1 MAKNLRDGELSA
13 IMDQSKENTEFKK
26 FFPQMKDDRY
36 EYLGHLGKGRA
47 GQVFKARDKLLK
59 KNIVIKVM
67 CSEIPRQEDFQR
79 FQREARAF
87 SSLQHPNILRVLDF
101 GLAADETPYLV
112 TDFIDGITVAD
123 YQKKHKR
130 FTVQET
136 IDIGIQMCDA
146 MAHSHNRGVLHRDLK
161 PSNILL
167 TDPGAKRK
175 HVFIL
180 DFGLAKFTDNH
191 PTKDHT
197 LTRPGQLLGTPEYMS
212 PEQARGG
219 QCDERSDIYSLGCIL
234 FEMAVGKPPFEAA
247 ALLEVVRM
255 QCEDPPPVEKLEA
268 VAPDSGLSTILEKAL
283 AKDREERFVSMAE
296 MALALKELVNPSTIE
311 TDKSS
316 TQESDKAK
324 SNTEAEKEPVT
335 GADGP
340 TQGSTVGGAQASQ
353 RKLKVLPVAG
363 LSLVLFC
370 SAVFLFSSLIKRE
383 GEFDPGKIEADEHAP
398 IGKISRSRQDAK
410 PSRSEDLVKDA
421 MIISGRMEGTHL
433 TLSGTLGTD
442 ALAEDA
448 TRSGKTIT
456 LVDASRAHMTDKGLS
471 HLLMINPASMILTGT
486 SITDNGILQMKGNQV
501 IRHLFIDDT
510 RNINGTALKVL
521 PTLPNLQIL
530 AIGSERLTQQS
541 LSPLTNCARLNVL
554 CINGSP
560 NLSDDI
566 FIYISR
572 IPELSSLYLGGC
584 PELSPEGIAG
594 LKKSKPYL
602 KIEVSNRA
610 IPLEQIG
617 EMKVVLGDSN
627 DYGFLD

>member
-1 MAKNLRDGELSA
+1 
-13 IMDQSKENTEFKK
+13 
-26 FFPQMKDDRY
+26 MKDDRY

-112 TDFIDGITVAD
+112 TDFIDGVTVAD

-130 FTVQET
+130 FTIPET
-136 IDIGIQMCDA
+136 IDIGIQICDA

-167 TDPGAKRK
+167 TNPDAKKK

-255 QCEDPPPVEKLEA
+255 QCEDPPPMEKLEA
-268 VAPDSGLSTILEKAL
+268 LAPDSGLITILEKAL
-283 AKDREERFVSMAE
+283 VKDREERFVSMAE
-296 MALALKELVNPSTIE
+296 MALALKELVDPGTADSN
-311 TDKSS
+311 KS
-316 TQESDKAK
+316 A
-324 SNTEAEKEPVT
+324 
-335 GADGP
+335 
-340 TQGSTVGGAQASQ
+340 TQGSAKTNSDLGTGAGVEQTANTDAAAGKHPESAPHPQ
-353 RKLKVLPVAG
+353 QKRLKILPAAG
-363 LSLVLFC
+363 LSLLLFC
-370 SAVFLFSSLIKRE
+370 SAVFLFANLFRPQGSL
-383 GEFDPGKIEADEHAP
+383 DPFSKIEDDQESKERVTVSKPA
-398 IGKISRSRQDAK
+398 AK

-442 ALAEDA
+442 DLAEDA

-456 LVDASRAHMTDKGLS
+456 LVDASRAHMSDKGLG
-471 HLLMINPASMILTGT
+471 HLLRLNPASLILTGT
-486 SITDNGILQMKGNQV
+486 SITDNGILKMRGNQV
-501 IRHLFIDDT
+501 IRHLLIDDT
-510 RNINGTALKVL
+510 RDVNGAALKIL

-530 AIGSERLTQQS
+530 AIGSERLTNQT
-541 LSPLTNCARLNVL
+541 LSPLTNCPKLNAL
-554 CINGSP
+554 CINSSP
-560 NLSDDI
+560 NLSDEI
-566 FIYISR
+566 FIYISK
-572 IPELSSLYLGGC
+572 IPQLNSLYLGGC

-602 KIEVSNRA
+602 KMEVSNRA

-627 DYGFLD
+627 EYGFLD

>member
-1 MAKNLRDGELSA
+1 
-13 IMDQSKENTEFKK
+13 
-26 FFPQMKDDRY
+26 MKDDRY

-123 YQKKHKR
+123 YQKRHKR

-136 IDIGIQMCDA
+136 IDIGIQICDA

-167 TDPGAKRK
+167 TNPDSKKK

-255 QCEDPPPVEKLEA
+255 QCEDPPPMEKLEA
-268 VAPDSGLSTILEKAL
+268 VAPDSGLSAILEKAL

-296 MALALKELVNPSTIE
+296 PMLPLVSKMTP
-311 TDKSS
+311 
-316 TQESDKAK
+316 
-324 SNTEAEKEPVT
+324 
-335 GADGP
+335 
-340 TQGSTVGGAQASQ
+340 
-353 RKLKVLPVAG
+353 R
-363 LSLVLFC
+363 
-370 SAVFLFSSLIKRE
+370 LI
-383 GEFDPGKIEADEHAP
+383 G
-398 IGKISRSRQDAK
+398 
-410 PSRSEDLVKDA
+410 
-421 MIISGRMEGTHL
+421 
-433 TLSGTLGTD
+433 TLSP
-442 ALAEDA
+442 
-448 TRSGKTIT
+448 
-456 LVDASRAHMTDKGLS
+456 V
-471 HLLMINPASMILTGT
+471 
-486 SITDNGILQMKGNQV
+486 
-501 IRHLFIDDT
+501 
-510 RNINGTALKVL
+510 LK
-521 PTLPNLQIL
+521 
-530 AIGSERLTQQS
+530 
-541 LSPLTNCARLNVL
+541 
-554 CINGSP
+554 
-560 NLSDDI
+560 
-566 FIYISR
+566 
-572 IPELSSLYLGGC
+572 
-584 PELSPEGIAG
+584 
-594 LKKSKPYL
+594 
-602 KIEVSNRA
+602 
-610 IPLEQIG
+610 
-617 EMKVVLGDSN
+617 
-627 DYGFLD
+627 

>member
-1 MAKNLRDGELSA
+1 MIVMNISVTWAKVEPARY
-13 IMDQSKENTEFKK
+13 SKPETS
-26 FFPQMKDDRY
+26 Y
-36 EYLGHLGKGRA
+36 S
-47 GQVFKARDKLLK
+47 K

-112 TDFIDGITVAD
+112 TDFIDGVTVAD

-130 FTVQET
+130 FTIPET
-136 IDIGIQMCDA
+136 IDIGIQICDA

-167 TDPGAKRK
+167 TNPDAKKK

-255 QCEDPPPVEKLEA
+255 QCEDPPPMEKLEA
-268 VAPDSGLSTILEKAL
+268 LAPDSGLIAILEKAL
-283 AKDREERFVSMAE
+283 AKDREERFVSMAD
-296 MALALKELVNPSTIE
+296 MALALKELVDPGTADTE
-311 TDKSS
+311 KSS
-316 TQESDKAK
+316 TLASDNQ
-324 SNTEAEKEPVT
+324 SGFRTEIGTGTGTETGPDSEQVANT
-335 GADGP
+335 GAATGKHDEN
-340 TQGSTVGGAQASQ
+340 AQLSHQ
-353 RKLKVLPVAG
+353 RKLKILPVAG
-363 LSLVLFC
+363 LSLLLFC
-370 SAVFLFSSLIKRE
+370 SAVFLFANLFRSHDGLDPYSKPDEDQEPRERVTSSM
-383 GEFDPGKIEADEHAP
+383 PV
-398 IGKISRSRQDAK
+398 AK

-456 LVDASRAHMTDKGLS
+456 LVDASRAHMTDKGLG
-471 HLLMINPASMILTGT
+471 HLLRLNPASLILSGT
-486 SITDNGILQMKGNQV
+486 SITDNGILKMRGNPV
-501 IRHLFIDDT
+501 IRHLLIDDT
-510 RNINGTALKVL
+510 RDVNGAALKIL

-530 AIGSERLTQQS
+530 AIGSERLTNQT
-541 LSPLTNCARLNVL
+541 LSPLTNCPKLNVL

-560 NLSDDI
+560 NLSDEI
-566 FIYISR
+566 FIYISK
-572 IPELSSLYLGGC
+572 IPELNSLYLGGC

-602 KIEVSNRA
+602 KMEVSNRA

-617 EMKVVLGDSN
+617 EMKVVLGNSN
-627 DYGFLD
+627 EYGFLD

>member
-1 MAKNLRDGELSA
+1 
-13 IMDQSKENTEFKK
+13 MDRSKENTEFKK

-112 TDFIDGITVAD
+112 TDFIDGVTVAD

-130 FTVQET
+130 FTIPET
-136 IDIGIQMCDA
+136 IDIGIQICDA

-167 TDPGAKRK
+167 TNPDAKKK

-255 QCEDPPPVEKLEA
+255 QCEDPPPMEKLETL
-268 VAPDSGLSTILEKAL
+268 APDSGLIAILEKAL

-296 MALALKELVNPSTIE
+296 MALALKELVDPGTAD
-311 TDKSS
+311 TDKSA
-316 TQESDKAK
+316 TQVSDKTK
-324 SNTEAEKEPVT
+324 SDLDT
-335 GADGP
+335 GAGIEQAANSDAAAGKHIE
-340 TQGSTVGGAQASQ
+340 SARAQQ
-353 RKLKVLPVAG
+353 RKLKILPVAG
-363 LSLVLFC
+363 LSLLLFC
-370 SAVFLFSSLIKRE
+370 SAVFLFASLFRPQ
-383 GEFDPGKIEADEHAP
+383 DSLDTGKIEEEDQLETKKLAVGSSP
-398 IGKISRSRQDAK
+398 IAK
-410 PSRSEDLVKDA
+410 PSRGEDLVKDA
-421 MIISGRMEGTHL
+421 MILSGRMEGTHL

-456 LVDASRAHMTDKGLS
+456 LVDASRAHMSDKGLG
-471 HLLMINPASMILTGT
+471 HLLRLNPASLILTGT
-486 SITDNGILQMKGNQV
+486 SITDNGILKMRGNQV
-501 IRHLFIDDT
+501 IRHLLIDDT
-510 RNINGTALKVL
+510 RDVNGAALKVL

-530 AIGSERLTQQS
+530 AIGSERLTNQT
-541 LSPLTNCARLNVL
+541 LSPLTNCPKLNVL

-560 NLSDDI
+560 NLSDEI
-566 FIYISR
+566 FIYISK
-572 IPELSSLYLGGC
+572 IPQLNSLYLGGC

-602 KIEVSNRA
+602 KMEVSNRA

-627 DYGFLD
+627 EYGFLD